1 MLSRILVAILG
12 IPILI
17 YIFYVGGFPLLVFSN
32 VIIGIGLYEF
42 YKMSEEIGNKPYL
55 KTGILTGLLF
65 PNFIYFS
72 NFLENKINLFSP
84 LIFIFILI
92 MIMRMGKSQIENTSR
107 DVGITLLGI
116 FYISV
121 LFSHILLLEKLP
133 NGGKLILLIQISVWV
148 CDSAAYFVGMK
159 FGRKF
164 FKEGLS
170 KISPKKS
177 KEGTI
182 GGILFTTITVIILN
196 SLFNILDVNIILI
209 LFLGLIISITAQI
222 GDLAESMF
230 KREFKIKDSGKLLG
244 EHGGI
249 LDRFDSMI
257 FVLPVVYNLLKI
269 FIY

>member
-1 MLSRILVAILG
+1 MLNRILVAILG
-12 IPILI
+12 IPLLI
-17 YIFYVGGFPLLVFSN
+17 YIFYVGGLPLLLFSN

-42 YKMSEEIGNKPYL
+42 YKMSEAAGNKPYL
-55 KTGILTGLLF
+55 KVGILTGMLI

-72 NFLENKINLFSP
+72 NTLEKNLILLSLLVFLFVI
-84 LIFIFILI
+84 IMMMRIL
-92 MIMRMGKSQIENTSR
+92 KNQVENTSR
-107 DVGITLLGI
+107 DIGITILGI
-116 FYISV
+116 FYIAV

-164 FKEGLS
+164 FKKGLS
-170 KISPKKS
+170 IISPKKS
-177 KEGTI
+177 KEGAI
-182 GGILFTTITVIILN
+182 GGIIFTMFVVLMLN
-196 SLFNILDVNIILI
+196 TKFNIIDGNIILI
-209 LFLGLIISITAQI
+209 LFLGLTISIIAQI